1 MMELAI
7 NARVSLTCFAQ
18 QLETVPMTK
27 LGYSA
32 FLVAFAAGIASVY
45 AAPLRTIGEGQQVPI
60 VKVHHE
66 ATDDMAPAQML
77 ASLPSESWP
86 VTDWYKQN
94 VYDKG
99 NNKIGEIV
107 DLLVD
112 HDGKNVAVLISTGG
126 FLGIGDKTVA
136 VPFNAV
142 RFQKKDNNWQPV
154 MNTTKEALQKAPGYT
169 YDRNMKTW
177 SAEKASTTTGGK

>member
-1 MMELAI
+1 
-7 NARVSLTCFAQ
+7 
-18 QLETVPMTK
+18 MTK
-27 LGYSA
+27 YGYSA
-32 FLVAFAAGIASVY
+32 LLLAFAAGLSSVY
-45 AAPLRTIGEGQQVPI
+45 AASLRTSSDGQPAPI
-60 VKVHHE
+60 IKVHHE
-66 ATDDMAPAQML
+66 ATDDMAPAQTL

-94 VYDKG
+94 VYDRSD
-99 NNKIGEIV
+99 NKIGEIV

-112 HDGKNVAVLISTGG
+112 HDGKNVAILISAGG

-142 RFQKKDNNWQPV
+142 RFRKKDNNWQLL
-154 MNTTKEALQKAPGYT
+154 MNTTKDALQKAPGYT

-177 SAEKASTTTGGK
+177 SADKASTTTGGK